1 MYILVYL
8 FVVEVQPNKAQ
19 SFDFFFWPNW
29 SGKPSSKGHPWVPAS
44 ILSFNCSQHDDLSSA
59 HLQEAWAAFDLPVG
73 GSHSS
78 PTSFQCQLHPCKGFS
93 ACTVIPA
100 MVQRLFFSTIKQR
113 KYEYARTPRWKQF
126 YVFLATASTS
136 VLTAGTAGLLWKANL
151 WERCCTFMEKTK
163 ALHHCRNYCTWSSP
177 LWPIMQ
183 CTAVISLSGVLY
195 NYTVKHKSPPRLQYQ
210 QRWNTTEQENSVQ
223 RCTDCT
229 VCTHPPYDDEN
240 DFLLVKKGI

>member
-78 PTSFQCQLHPCKGFS
+78 PTSFQCQLHPCKGFP

-100 MVQRLFFSTIKQR
+100 MVQRLFFDIIKQHDH
-113 KYEYARTPRWKQF
+113 KYATHSPAKQF
-126 YVFLATASTS
+126 YVFLATAPTDL
-136 VLTAGTAGLLWKANL
+136 LTAGTAKIWKTKFTAGKVL
-151 WERCCTFMEKTK
+151 HIYGKAK
-163 ALHHCRNYCTWSSP
+163 ALHHCRNYCT
-177 LWPIMQ
+177 
-183 CTAVISLSGVLY
+183 CFAKRV
-195 NYTVKHKSPPRLQYQ
+195 
-210 QRWNTTEQENSVQ
+210 
-223 RCTDCT
+223 
-229 VCTHPPYDDEN
+229 
-240 DFLLVKKGI
+240 